1 MTKPRVTIL
10 GLGVM
15 GSGMA
20 GRLLSEKFP
29 LTVYNRGPEKA
40 AAFAAAG
47 AFVAPSPRQAAARSE
62 VVLSMVSDDDAS
74 RAVWL
79 GKTGDVD
86 VQPVGLQRGNQLPG
100 GGVDERLGQRPGPP
114 PRRPSR
120 TRRAPRPGT

>member
-15 GSGMA
+15 GAGMA
-20 GRLLSEKFP
+20 GRLLAEKFP

-47 AFVAPSPRQAAARSE
+47 ASVAPPPRQAAARSE

-79 GKTGDVD
+79 GENGALA
-86 VQPVGLQRGNQLPG
+86 GALPG
-100 GGVDERLGQRPGPP
+100 AVLIESSTLTVRWIKELSRAASERGLHLLDAR
-114 PRRPSR
+114 
-120 TRRAPRPGT
+120 